1 MTPTLDRA
9 GNLLGAFTLAVADRA
24 ADAVGDAA
32 GQTGAAAA
40 ALSALY
46 HFLDAPSVDRLRT
59 VLGLTPSGAVR
70 LVDRLAAAG
79 YVERGPGPDA
89 RTVAIHLTAEG
100 RRVAER
106 VTAAR
111 AEVLEGAL
119 SVLEP
124 AEREA
129 FEALTARVLIGLMR
143 GPGATRWMCRLCDM
157 GACGRDEGRCPVA
170 TEAQARW
177 GGRGPAAGSVLPGG
191 GATPDGA

>member
-79 YVERGPGPDA
+79 YVERGPGP
-89 RTVAIHLTAEG
+89 T
-100 RRVAER
+100 
-106 VTAAR
+106 R
-111 AEVLEGAL
+111 APWR
-119 SVLEP
+119 S
-124 AEREA
+124 
-129 FEALTARVLIGLMR
+129 T
-143 GPGATRWMCRLCDM
+143 
-157 GACGRDEGRCPVA
+157 
-170 TEAQARW
+170 
-177 GGRGPAAGSVLPGG
+177 
-191 GATPDGA
+191 